1 MTAHPIPELTPLQ
14 ARVLGVLVEKEK
26 TVPDTYPLTLNAL
39 TSGCNQK
46 SSRDPVM
53 NASESEVRDV
63 LDDLRRA
70 SLVIESSGG
79 RTMRYAHNV
88 GRVLG
93 LPSQSVALLAMLCL
107 RGPQTAGE
115 LRLHCDRLH
124 RFVDIS
130 SVEAFLAELRD
141 REDGALV
148 VELARQPGA
157 RENRWMHRLCGEPAE
172 AAAGAGAGGHAGS
185 GTRDGGDVQAVGA
198 PGTGVPAAGAPAFG
212 TPAAGSLSDAD
223 AALFAS
229 LLERVER
236 LEQEV
241 EALKRR

>member
-39 TSGCNQK
+39 TAGCNQK

-53 NASESEVRDV
+53 NATDSEVRDAV
-63 LDDLRRA
+63 DELRRA

-79 RTMRYAHNV
+79 RTMRYAQNV

-130 SVEAFLAELRD
+130 SVEAFLAELAG
-141 REDGALV
+141 REEGPLV

-172 AAAGAGAGGHAGS
+172 AAAGAGGQADGGMRDSGARDGGHA
-185 GTRDGGDVQAVGA
+185 Q
-198 PGTGVPAAGAPAFG
+198 
-212 TPAAGSLSDAD
+212 AAGSLSDAD
-223 AALFAS
+223 AALLVE

>member
-39 TSGCNQK
+39 TAGCNQK

-53 NASESEVRDV
+53 NATESEVREAVDE
-63 LDDLRRA
+63 LRRV

-79 RTMRYAHNV
+79 RTMRYAQNV

-130 SVEAFLAELRD
+130 SVEAFLAELAG
-141 REDGALV
+141 REEGPMV

-172 AAAGAGAGGHAGS
+172 AAVGAGGQGDGGMREGGA
-185 GTRDGGDVQAVGA
+185 RDGGHAQ
-198 PGTGVPAAGAPAFG
+198 
-212 TPAAGSLSDAD
+212 AAGSLSDAD
-223 AALFAS
+223 AALLVE